1 MRRKSNAFWGFSLA
15 TYGNPEVAA
24 ACLALQDLCGA
35 DVNLLLYCCWLGQSG
50 RALDKRALR
59 AALLAVGGL
68 QSNIIRPLRQS
79 RRALRRAPRGM
90 PKGWAKEIK
99 DRLAA
104 VEIDLEYV
112 EQRLL
117 LAAARRLTPAKRKV
131 AARAAIAATLSRY
144 LTLLKVPS
152 AHPGRRHADAL
163 VDACCPVAQHVALG
177 PSRKKIQA
185 HLSQNTP
192 VRAT

>member
-1 MRRKSNAFWGFSLA
+1 MRRKPTALWRFSLA
-15 TYGNPEVAA
+15 TYSDPEVAA

-35 DVNLLLYCCWLGQSG
+35 DINLLLYCCWLGQSG

-59 AALLAVGGL
+59 AAMRTVAGL

-90 PKGWAKEIK
+90 SKAWAKELK
-99 DRLAA
+99 DRLATA
-104 VEIDLEYV
+104 EIDLEYI

-117 LAAARRLTPAKRKV
+117 LAAAKRLTPTKRKV
-131 AARAAIAATLSRY
+131 APRAAIAATLSKY
-144 LTLLKVPS
+144 LTLLKVPV

-163 VDACCPVAQHVALG
+163 LDACCPVA
-177 PSRKKIQA
+177 
-185 HLSQNTP
+185 
-192 VRAT
+192 

>member
-1 MRRKSNAFWGFSLA
+1 MRRAPNAFWRFSLA
-15 TYGNPEVAA
+15 TYGDPKVAA

-59 AALLAVGGL
+59 AALRAVAEL

-79 RRALRRAPRGM
+79 RRALRRGPRGM
-90 PKGWAKEIK
+90 PKAWAKELK
-99 DRLAA
+99 DRLATA
-104 VEIDLEYV
+104 EIDLEYI

-117 LAAARRLTPAKRKV
+117 LAAAKRLTPTKRKV
-131 AARAAIAATLSRY
+131 APRAAIAATLSKY
-144 LTLLKVPS
+144 LTLLKVPV

-163 VDACCPVAQHVALG
+163 LDACCPVA
-177 PSRKKIQA
+177 
-185 HLSQNTP
+185 
-192 VRAT
+192 